1 MSKVISQSESAFAVE
16 NRMRPSFV
24 LFWLFQAS
32 RGSNFLIGVILC
44 YALLVVW
51 LALKKK
57 KKVRISQFSVVFL
70 MMCVLV
76 FFSAQF
82 SMPISANYIASSVFF
97 LAIAVMLNELE
108 GEVVTRGAIWPRR
121 VMWFL
126 GLFYIVT
133 CFFAFFLNNDF
144 LYSYFFLME
153 DGYISYY
160 PNGYPRFYTVVA
172 LTFLLIPARNFLKII
187 SFVVTSLP
195 ASIPTSIIW
204 LLMHFRASYLIS
216 GLIISVLG
224 VIAFFG
230 LEELTK
236 PIRLF
241 FELKGLS
248 VDGRI
253 DKISFVALFGNPVG
267 FDDDFSETI
276 WVAIAQT
283 VGLFLTAV
291 FSVLFFCYTY
301 KISKSWKF
309 LLAALLLTSLNP
321 FPLALIVLSAPLW
334 NKSLEERSYES
345 AT

>member
-1 MSKVISQSESAFAVE
+1 MSKVNTQPEINIAVA
-16 NRMRPSFV
+16 NGLRPSFV

-44 YALLVVW
+44 YALLVVL
-51 LALKKK
+51 LALNKKK
-57 KKVRISQFSVVFL
+57 NVGISLFSVVFL

-76 FFSAQF
+76 FFAAQF

-108 GEVVTRGAIWPRR
+108 GEVVTRGAIWPMR

-133 CFFAFFLNNDF
+133 CFFAFFLNNEF
-144 LYSYFFLME
+144 LYSYFFLTD

-195 ASIPTSIIW
+195 ASIPTSIVW
-204 LLMHFRASYLIS
+204 LIIHFRASYLIS
-216 GLIISVLG
+216 GLIISALG

-230 LEELTK
+230 LETLTK
-236 PIRLF
+236 PIQLF
-241 FELKGLS
+241 LELKSLS
-248 VDGRI
+248 VDGRL
-253 DKISFVALFGNPVG
+253 DKVSFVALFGNPVG

-283 VGLFLTAV
+283 VGLILAVV
-291 FSVLFFCYTY
+291 FSVSFFCYTY
-301 KISKSWKF
+301 RISKSWKF
-309 LLAALLLTSLNP
+309 MLATLLLTSLNP

-334 NKSLEERSYES
+334 NKSLEERGYES